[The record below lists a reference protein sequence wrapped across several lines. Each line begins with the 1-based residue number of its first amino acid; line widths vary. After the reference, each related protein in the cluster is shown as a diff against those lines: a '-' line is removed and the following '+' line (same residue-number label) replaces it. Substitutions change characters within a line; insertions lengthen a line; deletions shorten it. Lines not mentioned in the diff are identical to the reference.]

1 MTSRNATNGD
11 VCPMSAELAP
21 TEEPQIDPID
31 EALALY
37 DGDARAVIG
46 ALLETLQFV
55 RGQLA
60 LTEAGMSVGFTRGWS
75 PSFEQQ

>member
-1 MTSRNATNGD
+1 
-11 VCPMSAELAP
+11 MSAELAP
-21 TEEPQIDPID
+21 SEEPQSNPID
-31 EALALY
+31 DALELY

-60 LTEAGMSVGFTRGWS
+60 LSEAGMSVGFTRGWQ
-75 PSFEQQ
+75 PAFEKAEQAAP